1 MQGFSPPLWA
11 AALGLLLGREEV
23 KGLPWCSALPSPFC
37 LLGKEDCFLSQ
48 QF

>member
-23 KGLPWCSALPSPFC
+23 KGLPWCSAQP
-37 LLGKEDCFLSQ
+37 LLFTR
-48 QF
+48 